1 MKLEQLE
8 HIIEIDKQKSIS
20 KAAKALYIGQSTLSG
35 SLANLEA
42 ELGVRLF
49 ERTTFGM
56 VPTNEGA
63 EAIHLAKH
71 MLDFAQ
77 QMYDLG
83 KQEDELSG
91 TVTVA
96 IGYAYGFLVKDLM
109 LRFKE
114 KHPKAELLIKFCS
127 PRQMLNGLTDGDLNI
142 VVALLPRIHAGQ
154 AIINNAKRNIRS
166 EVFGQYAFRVYVGKD
181 SEFASQPS
189 VSFNEIK
196 EKSFVSNSSD
206 HWEQIRPLFTPGK
219 EILEV
224 SDRELLKQLVSECD
238 YVALLPE
245 LFLRQDVY
253 IQQGLIKELEI
264 QNSVIPDVEMNL
276 LYAAQQQ
283 LTLLERSTIDLLREI
298 LKETE

>member
-206 HWEQIRPLFTPGK
+206 HWEQIRPLFTPSK
-219 EILEV
+219 EILDV

>member
-49 ERTTFGM
+49 ERTAFGI
-56 VPTNEGA
+56 VPTHEGT
-63 EAIHLAKH
+63 ESVQLAKQ
-71 MLDFAQ
+71 MLDIAQ

-83 KQEDELSG
+83 KQENELSG
-91 TVTVA
+91 TVIVA

-114 KHPKAELLIKFCS
+114 KHPKAELVIKFSS
-127 PRQMLNGLTDGDLNI
+127 PREIVNGLTEGDFNI
-142 VVALLPRIHAGQ
+142 AVALLPRIHAGQ
-154 AIINNAKRNIRS
+154 VIINNAKRNIRS
-166 EVFGQYAFRVYVGKD
+166 EVFGQYAFRVYVGKE
-181 SEFASQPS
+181 SEFASQES
-189 VSFNEIK
+189 VTFREIK

-206 HWEQIRPLFTPGK
+206 HWELIHPLFTPGK

-253 IQQGLIKELEI
+253 LQQGLIKELDI
-264 QNSVIPDVEMNL
+264 QNSVIPDVEMTL
-276 LYAAQQQ
+276 FYAIQRQ
-283 LTLLERSTIDLLREI
+283 LTALERSTIELLKEI

>member
-83 KQEDELSG
+83 KQEDELRG